1 MAKNKDIYDEDLDI
15 EGKKEEKGGNKLK
28 TILIGIIF

>member
-15 EGKKEEKGGNKLK
+15 EDKKEEKGGNKFK
-28 TILIGIIF
+28 TN